1 MGAALLGIDEWQ
13 TATPLLAPDWIQQVE
28 GWATGTTSLPA
39 PVAAEEQALIQAP
52 VIMLISLEN
61 ATDLLLEAL
70 LADAE
75 RESEIYAQLA
85 AMPEATR
92 QALQKYPN
100 SGRHGRR

>member
-1 MGAALLGIDEWQ
+1 
-13 TATPLLAPDWIQQVE
+13 
-28 GWATGTTSLPA
+28 
-39 PVAAEEQALIQAP
+39 
-52 VIMLISLEN
+52 MLISLEN